1 MHYDNNIT
9 QFIQKYVKIDGDDNI
24 DDNEYDGD
32 GKSVSLDDFI
42 DNSDQQQE
50 EDYQAFENV
59 TLSKEELV
67 LLPGTQ

>member
-24 DDNEYDGD
+24 DDDEYDGD

-67 LLPGTQ
+67 LLPGT

>member
-1 MHYDNNIT
+1 M
-9 QFIQKYVKIDGDDNI
+9 
-24 DDNEYDGD
+24 
-32 GKSVSLDDFI
+32 SLDDFI
-42 DNSDQQQE
+42 DNSDQQQQ

>member
-24 DDNEYDGD
+24 DDDEYDGD

>member
-24 DDNEYDGD
+24 DDDEYDGD

-59 TLSKEELV
+59 TFSKEELV